1 VTNYQRHC
9 PNCNYDIQDVAGST
23 SCRKCGINYK
33 VFDGNILIPET
44 IDENSPLLNRTI
56 NIAKGEVSGPDS
68 SAILRQSF
76 KRFNTETSTVSPLR
90 ESPVKLIFAESLYM
104 AQSSFVAILLLVLF
118 FGGLLYGLNYID
130 LNILGGN
137 TAIADFFGINLVF
150 NWVDPGNYVLTSLPI
165 FFIPLFNIIEWL
177 NVIVLTIGLSL
188 AVLIFEKSIFET
200 NTSKI
205 SYTHQIKKFTKIL
218 PKILSLGIFLAFIY
232 VLLIKSPEF
241 LSTLIAD
248 NAPSPPVNQIMQG
261 NFDFFTIASQLVT
274 QAILFPIW
282 LMINILIFLAIPSI
296 MLRDREDIGGIR
308 YGEVL
313 VRGYWI
319 KTLMMIVARIVLF
332 TVILFILIY
341 IEFFIIHQDITPI
354 FEITIIEILLDYETI
369 LGPLSGFLILP
380 YAFFTFVILT
390 GTQLIMFLELHRK
403 RVYQLGKN
411 Q

>member
-1 VTNYQRHC
+1 VTNYQRYC
-9 PNCNYDIQDVAGST
+9 PNCNYDIQETIGGT
-23 SCRKCGINYK
+23 SCRKCGTNYK

-44 IDENSPLLNRTI
+44 VDENSPILNRTI
-56 NIAKGEVSGPDS
+56 NIVKGEVSGSDS

-76 KRFNTETSTVSPLR
+76 KRFNTEASNVSPLR
-90 ESPVKLIFAESLYM
+90 ESPVTLILSESLYM
-104 AQSSFVAILLLVLF
+104 VQNSFTAFLLLVLF

-130 LNILGGN
+130 TNVLGGN
-137 TAIADFFGINLVF
+137 AAIADYFGISLVI
-150 NWVDPGNYVLTSLPI
+150 NWFDPGNYVLTSLPI
-165 FFIPLFNIIEWL
+165 LFMPLFNIIEWL
-177 NVIVLTIGLSL
+177 NIVVLTIGLSL

-205 SYTHQIKKFTKIL
+205 SYMHQIKKFIGNL

-241 LSTLIAD
+241 LSTVIAE
-248 NAPSPPVNQIMQG
+248 NEPLPPVNLEMQG
-261 NFDFFTIASQLVT
+261 NFDFFTLASQLVT

-296 MLRDREDIGGIR
+296 MLRDRENIGGIK

-319 KTLMMIVARIVLF
+319 KTLMMIIARIVF
-332 TVILFILIY
+332 FAVILFILIY
-341 IEFFIIHQDITPI
+341 VEFFIIHQDITPI
-354 FEITIIEILLDYETI
+354 FEKNIIQILLDYETI
-369 LGPLSGFLILP
+369 LGPLGGFLILP

-390 GTQLIMFLELHRK
+390 GAQLIMFLELHRK

-411 Q
+411 N